1 MKLLLL
7 NDFLL
12 VGVHF
17 YFQFLGNP
25 NLPFLPFYLPP
36 PPLPSYPCVK
46 EGILVNVFMIFSLP
60 TYTAHARLP
69 GLGSIHFCGQS

>member
-1 MKLLLL
+1 MIFFWWGCIFIFSFILLK
-7 NDFLL
+7 
-12 VGVHF
+12 GS
-17 YFQFLGNP
+17 P
-25 NLPFLPFYLPP
+25 NSPFLPFYLPP

-46 EGILVNVFMIFSLP
+46 EGTLVNVFMIFSLP